1 MSAGNG
7 GTTIGGTGVQIFQF
21 VHTWSWLPLLVVPMS
36 LKYFSDEEAKGLDP
50 ELMSKLDT
58 ARAVAGIPFKI
69 TSGLRT
75 CAANGAAL
83 GVEHSSHL
91 SGKAVDLAVS
101 NSRERYLIVKALLGS
116 GITRIGAYNAHVH
129 CDVDSNKDP
138 QVLWVGVSH

>member
-1 MSAGNG
+1 M
-7 GTTIGGTGVQIFQF
+7 TYKF
-21 VHTWSWLPLLVVPMS
+21 
-36 LKYFSDEEAKGLDP
+36 FSEDEAKGLDP

-91 SGKAVDLAVS
+91 SGKAVDLAVDDGA
-101 NSRERYLIVKALLGS
+101 SRFAIVKGLLAAGFV
-116 GITRIGAYNAHVH
+116 RIGAYDHHVH
-129 CDVDSNKDP
+129 ADVDSTKD
-138 QVLWVGVSH
+138 QNVLWVGISH